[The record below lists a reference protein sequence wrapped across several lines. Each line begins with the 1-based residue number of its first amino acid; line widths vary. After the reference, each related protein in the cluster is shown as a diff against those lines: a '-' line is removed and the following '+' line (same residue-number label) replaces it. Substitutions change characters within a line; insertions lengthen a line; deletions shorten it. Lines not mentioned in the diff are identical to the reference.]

1 MIFEGYQNLR
11 IYNSQSK
18 FTLPKSSPDGLQ
30 GKGNLVFLMT
40 PNIEK
45 SVNVLSD
52 PSIAFTTCLYKYFS
66 TDSFYRGKIS
76 NKTFISN
83 ERNKLRKLF
92 SDNRELKI
100 DYKPTANLQSILE
113 ADRKSVV

>member
-52 PSIAFTTCLYKYFS
+52 PSIA
-66 TDSFYRGKIS
+66 
-76 NKTFISN
+76 
-83 ERNKLRKLF
+83 
-92 SDNRELKI
+92 
-100 DYKPTANLQSILE
+100 
-113 ADRKSVV
+113 

>member
-1 MIFEGYQNLR
+1 
-11 IYNSQSK
+11 
-18 FTLPKSSPDGLQ
+18 
-30 GKGNLVFLMT
+30 MT

-45 SVNVLSD
+45 TVNFLSD

-66 TDSFYRGKIS
+66 TDSFSRGKIS

-92 SDNRELKI
+92 ADNRELKI

-113 ADRKSVV
+113 AKKNLIYDLSRWTELFFIHRKTQNTKKMCKQVNNLRK

>member
-18 FTLPKSSPDGLQ
+18 FTLPKSSSNGLQ

-92 SDNRELKI
+92 ADNRELKI
-100 DYKPTANLQSILE
+100 DYKPTANS
-113 ADRKSVV
+113 